1 MYWQHKKG
9 QQSRKLFFLKTGERY
24 QVDTAIALKCLT
36 WPKVATSWVSRKRE
50 SNWPSDNSCVKE
62 GCCFVPKSIEDSKT
76 NLEWRVSF
84 VAAESTLKKS
94 LTKMQK
100 ACYRIFKGIWR
111 MAFRAP
117 TEKYVQSYHVKTIFL
132 WYCEKMESE
141 RFSEELI
148 VSRIFDLL
156 HYLRKCLIERNCPEY
171 FIPDSNLFAAI
182 NKKVISKTLEHVNRA
197 ISTANKTWIYNRGLF
212 ILPSTTL
219 TRIAMSMET
228 TKKFLDS
235 LNKLVKGNILFCLN
249 SNSLLLEDQMGWT
262 TYRWLKMT

>member
-1 MYWQHKKG
+1 
-9 QQSRKLFFLKTGERY
+9 
-24 QVDTAIALKCLT
+24 
-36 WPKVATSWVSRKRE
+36 
-50 SNWPSDNSCVKE
+50 
-62 GCCFVPKSIEDSKT
+62 
-76 NLEWRVSF
+76 
-84 VAAESTLKKS
+84 
-94 LTKMQK
+94 MQK

-117 TEKYVQSYHVKTIFL
+117 AEKYVQSYHVKTIFL